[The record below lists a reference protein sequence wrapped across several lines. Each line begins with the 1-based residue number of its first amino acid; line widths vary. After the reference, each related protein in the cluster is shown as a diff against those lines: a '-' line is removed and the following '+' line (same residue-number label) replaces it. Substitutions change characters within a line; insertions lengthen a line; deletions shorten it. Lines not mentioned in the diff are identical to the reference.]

1 MYDTGIYPMV
11 EKLVKEME
19 KSIVSEGTS
28 RSMYRILKD
37 IIQSLLIYRLLLI
50 IID

>member
-1 MYDTGIYPMV
+1 MYDTVIYPMS

-19 KSIVSEGTS
+19 KSIDFEGTP

-37 IIQSLLIYRLLLI
+37 IIESLPI
-50 IID
+50 